1 MSRWRRG
8 LAVPTRA
15 SPSARRL
22 CLTLCEAERQRERV
36 RPVLP
41 LPAAETPSQLRRDPR
56 PSQRGDWWAAE
67 GLLITQ
73 KQHAAEGARTIL
85 SLSLCVCV
93 CARARVCA
101 CVCGC
106 TSEEC
111 ELDANGAT
119 NYNIFDMSGKR
130 VWHNESVKNAVHLCR
145 QRHATVLEVS
155 LEPRSRASATSAIR
169 QRRAPAPLR
178 LHTSPLPCT
187 VLINNSSF
195 SLLRL
200 RHWSQRV
207 VAGLSLVGHHCRLMN
222 GIASPLRGL
231 CVRHRDDRMP

>member
-1 MSRWRRG
+1 M
-8 LAVPTRA
+8 PTRA

-22 CLTLCEAERQRERV
+22 CLTLCEAERQREGV

-56 PSQRGDWWAAE
+56 PLGGATGGRQRGYSSHRSNMPPKA
-67 GLLITQ
+67 LV
-73 KQHAAEGARTIL
+73 RY

-93 CARARVCA
+93 CVRARVCA